1 MFRDWPRSDPS
12 VPLVAAI
19 FPESTL
25 AAPEPVEPVGH
36 LDAHPFS
43 PRTARSGG
51 RRVRMRAAPN
61 RINAADACPLAVAPF
76 TACFPLVGFV
86 AWSKCGFRRAR
97 FINYTNSSAR

>member
-1 MFRDWPRSDPS
+1 MFRDWPRSDPG

-51 RRVRMRAAPN
+51 RRVRMRAVPN
-61 RINAADACPLAVAPF
+61 HINAADACPLAVAPF
-76 TACFPLVGFV
+76 TACFPLVGIRCMV
-86 AWSKCGFRRAR
+86 KMRV
-97 FINYTNSSAR
+97 